1 VVQTSFYV
9 QQRDARCRWRTVTA
23 AATRPMAN
31 GLGQELRRAL
41 VANPY
46 SPVAAVRVVSDIEL
60 THEMRIGHAKGAH
73 RLEKAT
79 TLTST
84 QDPARVVQC
93 QCGDTVHSAHQWR
106 HRRDQFV
113 PVAGAPK

>member
-1 VVQTSFYV
+1 MEGERRVKPRVVAVVQTSFYV
-9 QQRDARCRWRTVTA
+9 QQRDARRRWRTVTA

-60 THEMRIGHAKGAH
+60 AHEMRIGRAAGEMLRAVGG
-73 RLEKAT
+73 
-79 TLTST
+79 ST
-84 QDPARVVQC
+84 CSVS
-93 QCGDTVHSAHQWR
+93 G
-106 HRRDQFV
+106 
-113 PVAGAPK
+113 